1 MRSSALVLVPGT
13 MGPLGPLRRHWGT
26 FGAVKMPLIVAHRG
40 ASKAERENTLE
51 AFRAAKRLGA
61 DMVELDVRR
70 TVDGVLVVHHVA
82 HLGGTAIIDMRA
94 DELPSYVPT
103 LSAALDSSDGMD
115 VNVEIKSEEGEP
127 DYDPDQRV
135 AQQVV
140 ELLAGRPDHGRMLVS
155 SFDRATVLAVR
166 AADPSLKTGLL
177 FVVPELVDGLTL
189 EEFMRE
195 VAAEGHV
202 AVHPNRHAATT
213 ELVEAAHAVGLLVN
227 VWTVDKPAELR
238 TLAARGVDAL
248 ITNVPDIARDALSS

>member
-1 MRSSALVLVPGT
+1 
-13 MGPLGPLRRHWGT
+13 MGSVRRQWGT
-26 FGAVKMPLIVAHRG
+26 FGSVKMPLIVAHRG

-51 AFRAAKRLGA
+51 AFLAAKRLGA

-70 TVDGVLVVHHVA
+70 TADGVLVVHHDA
-82 HLGGTAIIDMRA
+82 HLGGKAIIDMRA
-94 DELPSYVPT
+94 DDLPPYVPT
-103 LSAALDSSDGMD
+103 LAAALDASDGMD

-127 DYDPDQRV
+127 DYDPDQWV
-135 AQQVV
+135 ARQVV
-140 ELLAGRPDHGRMLVS
+140 ALLATRADHDRMLVS

-166 AADPSLKTGLL
+166 GADPSLKTGLL
-177 FVVPELVDGLTL
+177 FVVPELIDGLTL
-189 EEFMRE
+189 NAFMRE

-213 ELVEAAHAVGLLVN
+213 ELVEAAHAVGLGVN

-248 ITNVPDIARDALSS
+248 ITNVPDIAREALSS